1 MALNMNGMI
10 ASYLASPQGR
20 QAIQN
25 YLSSAEGQRMI
36 SEYLA
41 TPGGKDLIH
50 KNLPAILAALA
61 IPPEK
66 QALITECIRSGN

>member
-1 MALNMNGMI
+1 MLFRS
-10 ASYLASPQGR
+10 SYLASPQGK

-25 YLSSAEGQRMI
+25 YLASAEGQRTI

-66 QALITECIRSGN
+66 QALINECITTGN